1 MKKCQSICDIDDWC
15 MCEAVQ
21 SLETKIE
28 EDIKDLSLKDK
39 KNYFSFLNEIKN
51 NYISPSFQN
60 VRKIH
65 YPVYGK
71 HTLGDALKCKN
82 CGCDSHCGKVC
93 ERKEKHHPV
102 DGGGTYNIEVCKECR
117 CEACK

>member
-39 KNYFSFLNEIKN
+39 KNYFSFLNEIIN
-51 NYISPSFQN
+51 NYILPSFQN

-71 HTLGDALKCKN
+71 HTLGDALKCKD
-82 CGCDSHCGKVC
+82 CGSPIVYKFTKNNNYSRLTNNQICSCNDK
-93 ERKEKHHPV
+93 K
-102 DGGGTYNIEVCKECR
+102 N
-117 CEACK
+117 